1 MKTLILSLVVAVTVA
16 LTGLAAARAVLGTPC
31 RCGSACPNG
40 GCCSPCGC
48 ASPR

>member
-1 MKTLILSLVVAVTVA
+1 MRTLILSLVIAVTVA
-16 LTGLAAARAVLGTPC
+16 LTGLAAARAVLGQPC